1 MIIQHKTDWQVFSDD
16 QGEQGCCVCVDH
28 STGSES
34 SSRLRLYPTANQ
46 KMMFNQPEQV
56 RFSEKIAG
64 NLYIK

>member
-1 MIIQHKTDWQVFSDD
+1 MNKDVV
-16 QGEQGCCVCVDH
+16 CVCVDH

-46 KMMFNQPEQV
+46 KMMFNRPEQV